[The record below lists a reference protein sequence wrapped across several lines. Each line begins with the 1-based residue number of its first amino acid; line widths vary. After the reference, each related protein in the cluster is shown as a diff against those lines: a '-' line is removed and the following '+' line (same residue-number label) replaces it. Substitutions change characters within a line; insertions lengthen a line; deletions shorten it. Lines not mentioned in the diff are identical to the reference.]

1 MYVIG
6 TNIVPAAV
14 DTVKCTKQIL
24 CGFHSCFFDKG
35 GISINLSRE
44 HPELRNAL
52 NFSLMRSV
60 YSQRND
66 FRVIAAGVSKGNY
79 HGPPAVNEHSESAN
93 EDILL
98 FFFQLDL
105 STRIQV
111 ALNLDQYEIAQQLQN
126 KLAELEQE
134 LSRQRETKVG
144 SSSSKDK
151 VQDKAITILRL
162 RADLQEAVEN
172 EDYVYAAKLR
182 DQISNLE
189 ADSLAAA
196 ARAMAYQNVEYKF
209 RLGQKVRHAI
219 FGYRAVICGMDPL
232 CRESSSWIEHACI
245 DQLSR
250 GCNQPFYQVLVDI
263 HADPTLLVAY
273 VAEEKLS
280 ELDKPDL
287 DRFDHPY
294 VSFLFYGMDSAGDFV
309 PLKQLREK
317 YNRPRHEVHIEDNS
331 DDDMDGGKGP

>member
-6 TNIVPAAV
+6 TNIVPSAV
-14 DTVKCTKQIL
+14 DTTKCTNQIL
-24 CGFHSCFFDKG
+24 CGSHSNIFDKVG
-35 GISINLSRE
+35 IGISLNRK
-44 HPELRNAL
+44 HPKLRHAL
-52 NFSLMRSV
+52 NFSLMRPI
-60 YSQRND
+60 YSQRHGL
-66 FRVIAAGVSKGNY
+66 RVITVGISKGNY
-79 HGPPAVNEHSESAN
+79 HGPSAVSEHSESAN

-105 STRIQV
+105 TTRIQC
-111 ALNLDQYEIAQQLQN
+111 ALNLDQYEIAQQLRN
-126 KLAELEQE
+126 KLTEVEQE
-134 LSRQRETKVG
+134 LTRQRESKTG
-144 SSSSKDK
+144 SVLSKDEA
-151 VQDKAITILRL
+151 QDKAITILHL
-162 RADLQEAVEN
+162 RTDLQKAIES

-196 ARAMAYQNVEYKF
+196 ARAMAYQNAKYKF

-232 CRESSSWIEHACI
+232 CCESSSWIEHAHI

-250 GCNQPFYQVLVDI
+250 GRNQPFYLVLVDV

-280 ELDKPDL
+280 ELDKLDL

-294 VSFLFYGMDSAGDFV
+294 VSFLFYGMDSAGDFI
-309 PLKQLREK
+309 PIKKLREK
-317 YNRPRHEVHIEDNS
+317 YNRPRHEVHREDNN
-331 DDDMDGGKGP
+331 DDDFDDDK